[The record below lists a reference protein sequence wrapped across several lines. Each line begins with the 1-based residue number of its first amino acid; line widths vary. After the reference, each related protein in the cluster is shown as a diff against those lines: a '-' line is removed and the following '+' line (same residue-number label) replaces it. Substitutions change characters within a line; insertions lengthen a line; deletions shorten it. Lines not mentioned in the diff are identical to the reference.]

1 MSIIITEIQGDGITL
16 QCDKPMLLNYI
27 VKDKY
32 LIFND
37 EILDIHL
44 CCKTEQELFDEFCE
58 FVICDYF
65 AFVKADDD
73 LLTDKAKEYRKILQS
88 KFTEVIK

>member
-1 MSIIITEIQGDGITL
+1 MSIIITEIQGDGIIL

-27 VKDKY
+27 VKDDY
-32 LIFND
+32 LIFDD

-44 CCKTEQELFDEFCE
+44 CCKNEQELFDEFCE